1 MRREKGMPG
10 RLLLCVM
17 LALVL
22 APVMTPVWAG
32 DQGLQAWDR
41 IVPTRFNRLTAADGM
56 ANGMATSVAQDSTG
70 VMWFG
75 TINGLVRYDGYRLQ
89 NFFNIKGDPAS
100 LPNNYVRALSPMA
113 GGGLLIGGND
123 GQLARFDPA
132 TDSFQTLH
140 LDGVPG
146 FGEKI
151 YAFAAAADGGVWVA
165 YRRGLLYLDADKG
178 VLRHEALT
186 DADGK
191 TLFDA
196 AFSVLEDS
204 AGDLWVGGDSG
215 LAVRRHGERV
225 FTAVHDST
233 PLGQALT
240 RDAVWS
246 LREGAQGRLW
256 FGTVRMGGAWIER
269 GSLAFHPVKG
279 VSGADSLIRGRT
291 VRDIAELSPDG
302 PVWMATDGVGI
313 IAADLDGASARQVS
327 VDPSQPMSLSGDL
340 VRALYRDRSGNLW
353 AATQLGMSWTDLNPH
368 AARALFASNKLA
380 QGLADPNVAAVA
392 TDRHKRVWLG
402 LGLGMIDVIDLDKST
417 IRHLR
422 LPGRQAEREVQCLM
436 VDQDGA
442 LLACSRGVTRIDPD
456 SLAMTELAIP
466 GFDQITL
473 SVARLGEDLLLGT
486 YSGLFRFSPRTG
498 QLAHFQHDPKD
509 PASLVN
515 DEVREIE
522 PMPDGSIWIG
532 TIAGISVMKPGQP
545 GFRNYRPVPNDPSGQ
560 LRNNVLSIKRDRLD
574 RNWIGTQDAVGVA
587 DLQGG
592 GGDLI
597 FRLSDVG
604 DWHPHVVPAALLQDA
619 KDRVWVSSTDGIDI
633 VDYADG
639 TLTRSRPLGIRDGV
653 YRRTHLPWSSA
664 IGPNGELLFGAL
676 DGLTIIFPDQ
686 LQDAP
691 PPAPLAV
698 TGMLVNHQRRPSGT
712 LPNPTR
718 GLALAADQRSLT
730 LEFALLDYT
739 APSETHYSYRLD
751 GFDKDWVELSH
762 PGQAEASYTNLP
774 HGRYRLSLRA
784 WSKGDPQPVAE
795 LSFPLTVAPFWYE
808 SALARIGGFL
818 ALLVAMWGIVRL
830 RTGRHRRQ
838 EHALAGI
845 VAQRTR
851 ELTEA
856 NRRLTEQA
864 HTDPLTRLLNRRRF
878 IELAEAERERAR
890 RLGHPFS
897 VVLFDLDHF
906 KAVNDTFGHHAG
918 DQVLQAACAVIR
930 DCMRS
935 IDVVARYGGEE
946 LIALLPG
953 TSADPALQL
962 AERVGATLA
971 TQPIVGDGHEVR
983 ITTSAGVAE
992 WLTSGESLESLL
1004 SRADAAL
1011 YKAKA
1016 AGRNRALLAERCALS
1031 QQEVS

>member
-1 MRREKGMPG
+1 MQREKRYLGRMVLGM
-10 RLLLCVM
+10 L
-17 LALVL
+17 LALAL
-22 APVMTPVWAG
+22 IPAWAG

-56 ANGMATSVAQDSTG
+56 ANGMVTSVAQDNAG

-89 NFFNIKGDPAS
+89 NFFNIKGDATS
-100 LPNNYVRALSPMA
+100 LPNNYVRALSPLA

-140 LDGVPG
+140 LEGVPG

-151 YAFAAAADGGVWVA
+151 YAFSASAAGGVWVA
-165 YRRGLLYLDADKG
+165 YRRGLLYLDAGKG
-178 VLRHEALT
+178 VLRHETL
-186 DADGK
+186 ADVEGK
-191 TLFDA
+191 TLFGS

-204 AGDLWVGGDSG
+204 AGDLWVGGDTG
-215 LAVRRHGERV
+215 LAVRRHGESA
-225 FTAVHDST
+225 FTLVKDSS
-233 PLGQALT
+233 PLGQSLT
-240 RDAVWS
+240 RDAVWA
-246 LREGAQGRLW
+246 LREGANGRLW
-256 FGTVRMGGAWIER
+256 FGTLRMGGAWIDR
-269 GSLAFHPVKG
+269 ASLAFHPVKG
-279 VSGADSLIRGRT
+279 LSGADSLVRGRT
-291 VRDIAELSPDG
+291 VRDIAELSADG
-302 PVWMATDGVGI
+302 PVWMATDGVGV
-313 IAADLDGASARQVS
+313 IAADLDGVSAHQVS

-353 AATQLGMSWTDLNPH
+353 AATQLGVSWTDLNPH

-380 QGLADPNVAAVA
+380 RGLADPNVAAVA
-392 TDRHKRVWLG
+392 TDRQKRVWLG
-402 LGLGMIDVIDLDKST
+402 LGLGMIDVIDLEKGE

-422 LPGRQAEREVQCLM
+422 LPGKQAEREVQCLM

-442 LLACSRGVTRIDPD
+442 MLACSRGVTRIDPG
-456 SLAMTELAIP
+456 SFAMTELSIP
-466 GFDQITL
+466 GFDLITL
-473 SVARLGEDLLLGT
+473 SVARLGEDLLIGS
-486 YSGLFRFSPRTG
+486 YSGLFRYSPKTG

-532 TIAGISVMKPGQP
+532 TIAGISVMKPGEP

-619 KDRVWVSSTDGIDI
+619 KDRIWVSSTDGIDI
-633 VDYADG
+633 VEYADG
-639 TLTRSRPLGIRDGV
+639 KLTRARPLGIRDGV

-686 LQDAP
+686 LQET
-691 PPAPLAV
+691 PPAAALSV
-698 TGMLVNHQRRPSGT
+698 TGMLVNHHRRPSGE
-712 LPNPTR
+712 LPTPAH
-718 GLALAADQRSLT
+718 GLALDADQRSLT

-739 APSETHYSYRLD
+739 APSETHYSYRLE
-751 GFDKDWVELSH
+751 GFDKDWVELPN

-784 WSKGDPQPVAE
+784 WSKGDPRPVAE
-795 LSFPLTVAPFWYE
+795 TAFPLTVAPFWYE
-808 SALARIGGFL
+808 TALARIGGFL
-818 ALLVAMWGIVRL
+818 ALLIAIWGVVRF
-830 RTGRHRRQ
+830 RTARHRRQ
-838 EHALAGI
+838 EHALAGM
-845 VAQRTR
+845 VAQRTL

-856 NRRLTEQA
+856 NRRLTELA
-864 HTDPLTRLLNRRRF
+864 HTDPLTKLLNRRRF
-878 IELAEAERERAR
+878 IELAEVERERAR
-890 RLGHPFS
+890 RMGHAFS

-906 KAVNDTFGHHAG
+906 KAVNDTYGHHAG
-918 DQVLQAACAVIR
+918 DQVLQAACAMVR

-946 LIALLPG
+946 LVALLPG
-953 TSADPALQL
+953 TGAEPALQL
-962 AERVGATLA
+962 AQRVGATLA
-971 TQPIVGDGHEVR
+971 AQAISGDGHEVR

-992 WLTSGESLESLL
+992 WLPSGESLESLL

-1011 YKAKA
+1011 YRAKA
-1016 AGRNRALLAERCALS
+1016 EGRNRALLAARRIPTAQEAL
-1031 QQEVS
+1031 

>member
-1 MRREKGMPG
+1 MQREKGIPG
-10 RLLLCVM
+10 RLLLGVL
-17 LALVL
+17 LALLL
-22 APVMTPVWAG
+22 APATGPVRAG

-56 ANGMATSVAQDSTG
+56 ANGMVTSVTQDSTG

-100 LPNNYVRALSPMA
+100 LPNNYVRALSPLA

-151 YAFAAAADGGVWVA
+151 YAFSAAADGGVWIA
-165 YRRGLLYLDADKG
+165 YRRGLLYLDAEKG
-178 VLRHEALT
+178 VLRQETLA

-191 TLFDA
+191 PLFGS

-204 AGDLWVGGDSG
+204 AGDLWVGGDNG
-215 LAVRRHGERV
+215 LAVRRHGEKTFTRV
-225 FTAVHDST
+225 TDSS
-233 PLGQALT
+233 PLGQTLT
-240 RDAVWS
+240 RDAVWA
-246 LREGAQGRLW
+246 LREGANGRLW
-256 FGTVRMGGAWIER
+256 FGTLRMGGAWIDR
-269 GSLAFHPVKG
+269 QSLAFHAVKG
-279 VSGADSLIRGRT
+279 VSGADSLVRGRT

-313 IAADLDGASARQVS
+313 IAADLDGTTAHQVS

-353 AATQLGMSWTDLNPH
+353 AATQLGVSWTDLNPH

-380 QGLADPNVAAVA
+380 RGLADPNVAAVA
-392 TDRHKRVWLG
+392 TDRQKRVWLG
-402 LGLGMIDVIDLDKST
+402 LGLGMVDVIDLDKSE
-417 IRHLR
+417 IHHLR
-422 LPGRQAEREVQCLM
+422 LPGKQAEREVQCLM
-436 VDQDGA
+436 LDQDGA
-442 LLACSRGVTRIDPD
+442 MLACSRGVTRIDPVTF
-456 SLAMTELAIP
+456 AMTELSIP
-466 GFDQITL
+466 GFDLITL
-473 SVARLGEDLLLGT
+473 SVARQGDDLLIGS
-486 YSGLFRFSPRTG
+486 YSGLFRYSPKTG

-522 PMPDGSIWIG
+522 PMPDGSIWVG
-532 TIAGISVMKPGQP
+532 TIAGISVMTPGQP
-545 GFRNYRPVPNDPSGQ
+545 GFRNFRPVPNDPSGQ

-587 DLQGG
+587 DLSGG

-619 KDRVWVSSTDGIDI
+619 KDRIWVSSTDGIDI
-633 VDYADG
+633 VEYADG
-639 TLTRSRPLGIRDGV
+639 KLTRARPLGIRDGV
-653 YRRTHLPWSSA
+653 YRRTHLPWSSS

-686 LQDAP
+686 LQDTP
-691 PPAPLAV
+691 PPAPLSV
-698 TGMLVNHQRRPSGT
+698 TGMLVNHHRRPSGE
-712 LPNPTR
+712 LPTPAR
-718 GLALAADQRSLT
+718 GLSLAADQRSLT

-739 APSETHYSYRLD
+739 APSETHYSYRLE
-751 GFDKDWVELSH
+751 GFDKDWVELSN

-774 HGRYRLSLRA
+774 RGRYRLDLRA
-784 WSKGDPQPVAE
+784 WSKGDPNPVAE
-795 LSFPLTVAPFWYE
+795 TSFPVKVAPFWYE
-808 SALARIGGFL
+808 TALARVGAFL
-818 ALLVAMWGIVRL
+818 ALLVAMWAIVRL
-830 RTGRHRRQ
+830 RTARHRKQ
-838 EHALAGI
+838 EHSLAGM
-845 VAQRTR
+845 VAQRTL

-856 NRRLTEQA
+856 NRRLTELA

-878 IELAEAERERAR
+878 IELAEIERERAR
-890 RLGHPFS
+890 RMGHPFS

-906 KAVNDTFGHHAG
+906 KTINDTYGHHAG

-930 DCMRS
+930 ECMRS

-953 TSADPALQL
+953 TAAEPALHL
-962 AERVGATLA
+962 AERVGVTLA
-971 TQPIVGDGHEVR
+971 AHPILGDGHEVK

-992 WLTSGESLESLL
+992 WLPSGESLESLL

-1011 YKAKA
+1011 YRAKA
-1016 AGRNRALLAERCALS
+1016 EGRNRALLAERHTAPE
-1031 QQEVS
+1031 QEAS

>member
-1 MRREKGMPG
+1 MQREKGMPG
-10 RLLLCVM
+10 RLLLAVM
-17 LALVL
+17 LALALVSAT
-22 APVMTPVWAG
+22 APVRAG

-56 ANGMATSVAQDSTG
+56 ANGMVTSVTQDSTG

-100 LPNNYVRALSPMA
+100 LPNNYVRALSPLA

-132 TDSFQTLH
+132 SDSFQTLH

-151 YAFAAAADGGVWVA
+151 YAFSAAADGGVWVA
-165 YRRGLLYLDADKG
+165 YRRGLLYLDAEKG
-178 VLRHEALT
+178 VLRHEALA

-191 TLFDA
+191 PLFA
-196 AFSVLEDS
+196 SAFSVLEDS
-204 AGDLWVGGDSG
+204 AGDLWVGGDNG
-215 LAVRRHGERV
+215 LAVRRHGEKGFTRV
-225 FTAVHDST
+225 TDSS
-233 PLGQALT
+233 PLGQTLT
-240 RDAVWS
+240 RDAVWA
-246 LREGAQGRLW
+246 LREGANGRLW
-256 FGTVRMGGAWIER
+256 FGTLRMGGAWIDR
-269 GSLAFHPVKG
+269 QSLAFHAVKG
-279 VSGADSLIRGRT
+279 VSGADSLVRGRT
-291 VRDIAELSPDG
+291 VRDIAEVSPDG

-313 IAADLDGASARQVS
+313 IAADLDGATAHQVS

-353 AATQLGMSWTDLNPH
+353 AATQLGVSWTDLNPH

-380 QGLADPNVAAVA
+380 RGLADPNVAAVA
-392 TDRHKRVWLG
+392 TDRQKRVWLG
-402 LGLGMIDVIDLDKST
+402 LGLGMVDVIDLDKSE
-417 IRHLR
+417 IHHLR
-422 LPGRQAEREVQCLM
+422 LPGKQAEREVQCLM

-442 LLACSRGVTRIDPD
+442 MLACSRGVTRIDPVTF
-456 SLAMTELAIP
+456 AMTELSIP
-466 GFDQITL
+466 GFDLITL
-473 SVARLGEDLLLGT
+473 SVARQGDDLLIGS
-486 YSGLFRFSPRTG
+486 YSGLFRYSSKTG

-532 TIAGISVMKPGQP
+532 TIAGISVMKPGEP
-545 GFRNYRPVPNDPSGQ
+545 GFRNFRPVPNDPSGQ

-587 DLQGG
+587 DLSGG

-619 KDRVWVSSTDGIDI
+619 KDRIWVSSTDGIDI
-633 VDYADG
+633 VEYADG
-639 TLTRSRPLGIRDGV
+639 KLTRARPLGIRDGV
-653 YRRTHLPWSSA
+653 YRRTHLPWSSS

-686 LQDAP
+686 LQDTP
-691 PPAPLAV
+691 PPAPLSV
-698 TGMLVNHQRRPSGT
+698 TGMLVNHHRRPSGE
-712 LPNPTR
+712 LPTPAH
-718 GLALAADQRSLT
+718 GLSLAADQRSLT

-739 APSETHYSYRLD
+739 APSETHYSYRLE
-751 GFDKDWVELSH
+751 GFDKDWVELSN

-784 WSKGDPQPVAE
+784 WSKGDPNPVAE
-795 LSFPLTVAPFWYE
+795 TSFPVTVAAFWYE
-808 SALARIGGFL
+808 TALARIGGFL
-818 ALLVAMWGIVRL
+818 ALLVAMWAIVRL
-830 RTGRHRRQ
+830 RTARHRKQ
-838 EHALAGI
+838 EHALAGM
-845 VAQRTR
+845 VAQRTL
-851 ELTEA
+851 ELTDA
-856 NRRLTEQA
+856 NRRLTELA

-878 IELAEAERERAR
+878 IELAEIERERAR
-890 RLGHPFS
+890 RMGHPFS

-906 KAVNDTFGHHAG
+906 KAVNDTYGHHAG

-953 TSADPALQL
+953 TAAEPALHL
-962 AERVGATLA
+962 AERVGTTLA
-971 TQPIVGDGHEVR
+971 AQPILGDGHEVR

-992 WLTSGESLESLL
+992 WLPSGESLESLL
-1004 SRADAAL
+1004 SRADGAL
-1011 YKAKA
+1011 YRAKA
-1016 AGRNRALLAERCALS
+1016 EGRNRALLAERHVAAE
-1031 QQEVS
+1031 QEAS